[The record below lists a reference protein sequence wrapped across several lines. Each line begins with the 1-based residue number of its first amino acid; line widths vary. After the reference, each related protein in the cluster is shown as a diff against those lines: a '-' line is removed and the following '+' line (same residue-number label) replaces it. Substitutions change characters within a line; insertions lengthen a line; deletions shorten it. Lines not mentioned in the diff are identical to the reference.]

1 VGTLVPVLGFLNVYP
16 FRFSYVA
23 DHFQYLAS
31 VGVIVPLAG
40 AMTALVQRR
49 GLQTVGR
56 TAAIALVLT
65 LGVLTWRQAAMYR
78 DAETLW
84 RDTIAR
90 NPESWLAYIN
100 LGTELT
106 NQNRFP
112 EAIDAFGNALRL
124 KPDYEQ
130 ARRDLA
136 AAHIVLGTSLSQT
149 AEQAPEAIRH
159 FREALRLDPRNE
171 KAHLTLGNL
180 LLDVPGQTDQAIAEY
195 EAAVRIKPDY
205 FRAHYNL
212 GTVLLDIPERR
223 DAAIAHLEA
232 ALAIEPDSPEAHV
245 NLAVALAD
253 TPSKIPDAIRHLEMA
268 LKRRPDLAPARE
280 LLTRLRAR

>member
-1 VGTLVPVLGFLNVYP
+1 VYP

-31 VGVIVPLAG
+31 LGVIVPLAAG
-40 AMTALVQRR
+40 MTLVVQRR
-49 GLQTVGR
+49 GWQTAGR
-56 TAAIALVLT
+56 VAAIALVLT
-65 LGVLTWRQAAMYR
+65 LGVLTWRQAAIYH
-78 DAETLW
+78 DGETLW

-130 ARRDLA
+130 ARHDLA
-136 AAHIVLGTSLSQT
+136 AAHIVVATSLSQST
-149 AEQAPEAIRH
+149 EKAPEAVAH
-159 FREALRLDPRNE
+159 LREALQLDPRNE
-171 KAHLTLGNL
+171 KAHLSLGNL
-180 LLDVPGQTDQAIAEY
+180 LLEKLGQTEPAIAEY
-195 EAAVRIKPDY
+195 EAALRIKPDY

-212 GTVLLDIPERR
+212 GTVLMDVPGRR

-253 TPSKIPDAIRHLEMA
+253 TPAKVPDAIRHLEIA
-268 LKRRPDLAPARE
+268 LAHRPDLAPARE
-280 LLTRLRAR
+280 LLAQLRAGAAASR